1 LATRGYLTLV
11 LHAHLPFVRHPE
23 HPEFLEE
30 TWFYQ
35 ALTETYLPLL
45 LAFERLAADGVDF
58 RLTVNLS
65 PPLCEMMADPLLQGR
80 YLGHLDRI
88 EHLAGREADAWPA
101 DAPIGRLARMYQGE
115 FAACRARFE
124 AAGRNVLSGFRALQE
139 AGLIEIITCA
149 ATHGML
155 PLMRTEE
162 AVRAQV
168 EVAVANYRKHFGRA
182 PRGIWL
188 PECAYRPGLENHL
201 ERAGLRYFFTDAHAV
216 VFGTPRPRY
225 GVFRPVYCP
234 GGVAAFARDLESSK
248 QVWSREQ
255 GYPGDGEY
263 REFYRDVGHDGDQ
276 HYVGPYLPAG
286 IRTNLGL
293 KYYKITGEVQLHEKE
308 YYDPAAARERAAA
321 HAGNFLFNRQR
332 QIQHLSGALGVEPVI
347 VSPYDAELFGHWWY
361 EGPAFL
367 EFLFRKLHHDQDEL
381 VPITPSEFLARYPAH
396 QRQRPAASTWGDKG
410 YFEVWL
416 NGNND
421 WIYRHLHKAEQRMVE
436 LARRFPEAGGVPER
450 ALKQAARELLLAQ
463 SSDWAFIMTT
473 GTMPAYAERRTRE
486 HLGRF
491 TRLYE
496 EILGDRIDELYL
508 ADVEGKDT
516 IFQEMDYRVYR

>member
-1 LATRGYLTLV
+1 MAHQGYFTLV

-30 TWFYQ
+30 GWFYE

-45 LAFERLAADGVDF
+45 LAFERLASEGVDF
-58 RLTVNLS
+58 RVTVNLS
-65 PPLCEMMADPLLQGR
+65 PPLCEMMADPLLQAR
-80 YLGHLDRI
+80 YISYLDRV
-88 EHLAGREADAWPA
+88 EHLAEREAHAWDP
-101 DAPIGRLARMYQGE
+101 DTPIGTLARMYKAQ

-124 AAGRNVLSGFRALQE
+124 GAGRDVLSAFRTLQDN
-139 AGLIEIITCA
+139 GLIEIVTCA
-149 ATHGML
+149 ATHGLL
-155 PLMRTEE
+155 PLMSTEQ

-168 EVAVANYRKHFGRA
+168 EVAVANYRKHFGRP

-188 PECAYRPGLENHL
+188 PECAYRPGLEEHL
-201 ERAGLRYFFTDAHAV
+201 KRAGIRYFFSDAHALL
-216 VFGTPRPRY
+216 FGSPRPKY
-225 GVFRPVYCP
+225 GVFRPAYCP

-255 GYPGDGEY
+255 GYPGDYEY
-263 REFYRDVGHDGDQ
+263 REFYRDIGHDAEQ

-293 KYYKITGEVQLHEKE
+293 KYYRITGEVQLHEKQ
-308 YYDPAAARERAAA
+308 YYDPARARAKAAE
-321 HAGNFLFNRQR
+321 HAGNFLCNRQAQLR
-332 QIQHLSGALGVEPVI
+332 HLRGFLGTEPVV

-367 EFLFRKLHHDQDEL
+367 EHLFRKMHHDQDEIQ
-381 VPITPSEFLARYPAH
+381 PITPSEFLERNPKH
-396 QRQRPAASTWGDKG
+396 QKVSPSASTWGDKG

-416 NGNND
+416 NSSND
-421 WIYRHLHKAEQRMVE
+421 WIYRHLHKAEERMVE
-436 LARRFPEAGGVPER
+436 LARRYPDAGGVPER

-473 GTMPAYAERRTRE
+473 GTMTAYAERRTKE
-486 HLGRF
+486 HVARF
-491 TRLYE
+491 IRLYE
-496 EILGDRIDELYL
+496 MITSGSIDEGWL
-508 ADVEGKDT
+508 ADVEGKDS
-516 IFQEMDYRVYR
+516 IFQEIDYRVYR